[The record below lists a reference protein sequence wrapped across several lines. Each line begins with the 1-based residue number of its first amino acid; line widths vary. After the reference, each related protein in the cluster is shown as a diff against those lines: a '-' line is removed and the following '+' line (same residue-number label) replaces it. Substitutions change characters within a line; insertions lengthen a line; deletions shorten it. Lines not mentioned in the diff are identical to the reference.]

1 MKLLYSETITL
12 FLVMDSLGV
21 VPIALASLK
30 KVNPKR
36 HTFILFR
43 ESIIAFLILALFLF
57 FGDYFL
63 QSLNITQAALRIAG
77 GIILFLIA
85 IKMIFPREDEAKEH
99 DYGEPFIVPLAIP
112 MIAGPSAMATIML
125 FSTQHPEQTG
135 ALLFALFIASA
146 LSALVLI
153 FGSQLRYFLGE
164 KGLIALERLI
174 GMLLTTIAVQMFL
187 DGMQDYLHLHKLSGS
202 S

>member
-43 ESIIAFLILALFLF
+43 ESIIAFLILTLFLF

-63 QSLNITQAALRIAG
+63 QSLNITQAPLPWPPSCCFQHNNPNKQG
-77 GIILFLIA
+77 PCYLLCLLH
-85 IKMIFPREDEAKEH
+85 PR
-99 DYGEPFIVPLAIP
+99 
-112 MIAGPSAMATIML
+112 S
-125 FSTQHPEQTG
+125 
-135 ALLFALFIASA
+135 LL
-146 LSALVLI
+146 
-153 FGSQLRYFLGE
+153 
-164 KGLIALERLI
+164 
-174 GMLLTTIAVQMFL
+174 
-187 DGMQDYLHLHKLSGS
+187 
-202 S
+202 